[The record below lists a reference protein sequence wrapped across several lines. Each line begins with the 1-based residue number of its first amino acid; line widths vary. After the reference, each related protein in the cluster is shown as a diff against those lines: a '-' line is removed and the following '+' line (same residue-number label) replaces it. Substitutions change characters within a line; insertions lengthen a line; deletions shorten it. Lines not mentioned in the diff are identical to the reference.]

1 MRMRPD
7 GLFVDQHQNQI
18 DRSSWFY
25 LGVYCKQGTTP
36 AWCPTPDEWAACVD
50 ALFPPGQRSKA
61 FIGAMQPNEV
71 LHWPQNGK
79 QTEHSVFETACG
91 LIAPRQY
98 DGQGRTVL
106 TAESDLGARVLELET
121 RLRVL
126 EDKMK
131 RGGRG

>member
-1 MRMRPD
+1 MS
-7 GLFVDQHQNQI
+7 G
-18 DRSSWFY
+18 
-25 LGVYCKQGTTP
+25 
-36 AWCPTPDEWAACVD
+36 AWWAALAVFTLAACWFCLWLLRVWEAWSLEAFKRILAAD
-50 ALFPPGQRSKA
+50 SRHALFPPGQRSKA

-71 LHWPQNGK
+71 LHWPQNRK
-79 QTEHSVFETACG
+79 QTEHSVFEAACG

-131 RGGRG
+131 RGSG